1 MGFLSRVFKGFK
13 KIVKKVAKGVKK
25 VFNKIGKAF
34 GKFGILGQIGMMFF
48 MPYAINALGINGLAS
63 SALGKIGEWSQTLLS
78 KSGIGAKALGTTL
91 DVVHRIGTGIG
102 NVYNSITDTI
112 DRAWEG
118 TKEFFGVQKDGD
130 VLNAAEGTMESKAAE
145 ITKPKTPPELSVQLD
160 ESLTTDPTAQFR
172 DQLLSGTPPV
182 ETTPSIGTE
191 AVAGDSLMAP
201 TDSKGLFMPKE
212 EGTWASRTMDKIK
225 QDIRDFDV
233 YDYAKNAVDQSVKG
247 GLNMALTQKVAKM
260 GGYEIPNATYTSI
273 DLGHVGSRMQ
283 EPSVFNEVDLTF
295 KKSGNFFMGTALRDR
310 SMVNDMFAMNTN
322 RDPIYESIMK
332 NLDFSMSVPK
342 GG

>member
-48 MPYAINALGINGLAS
+48 MPYAMNALGINGLAS
-63 SALGKIGEWSQTLLS
+63 GALGKIGEWSQTLLS

-91 DVVHRIGTGIG
+91 DVVHRIGTGVG

-130 VLNAAEGTMESKAAE
+130 VLNAAESTMDSKATE
-145 ITKPKTPPELSVQLD
+145 ITKPETPPELSVQVD
-160 ESLTTDPTAQFR
+160 TSLTADPTEQYR
-172 DQLLSGTPPV
+172 TQLLSGTPPV
-182 ETTPSIGTE
+182 ETTPSVGTE
-191 AVAGDSLMAP
+191 TVAGDSLMA
-201 TDSKGLFMPKE
+201 PKE

-233 YDYAKNAVDQSVKG
+233 YDYAKKTVDRSVSG
-247 GLNMALTQKVAKM
+247 GLNMAMTQKVAKM

-332 NLDFSMSVPK
+332 NLDFSMAVPK
-342 GG
+342 G

>member
-1 MGFLSRVFKGFK
+1 MGFLSKVFKGFK

-25 VFNKIGKAF
+25 VFNKVGKAF

-48 MPYAINALGINGLAS
+48 MPYAMNALGINGLAS
-63 SALGKIGEWSQTLLS
+63 SALGKVGEWSQTLLS

-91 DVVHRIGTGIG
+91 DIVHRIGTGVG

-112 DRAWEG
+112 DNAWEG
-118 TKEFFGVQKDGD
+118 TKEFFGVKKDGD
-130 VLNAAEGTMESKAAE
+130 VLGAAESTMNSEAAK
-145 ITKPKTPPELSVQLD
+145 ITKPETPSELSVQVD
-160 ESLTTDPTAQFR
+160 TSLTTDPTAQYR

-182 ETTPSIGTE
+182 ETTPSISTE
-191 AVAGDSLMAP
+191 TVTGDSLMAP
-201 TDSKGLFMPKE
+201 QQ
-212 EGTWASRTMDKIK
+212 EGTWASRTVDKIK

-233 YDYAKNAVDQSVKG
+233 YDYAKKTVDQSVSG
-247 GLNMALTQKVAKM
+247 GLNMAITQKVAKM

-295 KKSGNFFMGTALRDR
+295 KKSGNFFMGTALKDR
-310 SMVNDMFAMNTN
+310 SIMNDMFAQNTN
-322 RDPIYESIMK
+322 KDPIYEAIMN
-332 NLDFSMSVPK
+332 NLDISMAVPK
-342 GG
+342 G